1 MERSLAAAVSGINAE
16 QTYLDAIGN
25 NIANASTDGYKQ
37 EEVLF
42 SDLLTQQINGATAP
56 VPPAAGT
63 PGAGGVNPS
72 AVGSGVRVAGVM
84 EDLSEGPIVQTGIA
98 SNAAI
103 EGQGYFVVSQNGQ
116 QLFTRAGDFSLDANG
131 DLVTPSGGLVQGYP
145 ATNGTLSTTLGP
157 LTIQIGSKDSAGTGT
172 LTSYSIGS
180 NGIITGTY
188 SDGTTQTLGQI
199 ALAMFP
205 NPNGL
210 NDLGNNYYSVSQN
223 SGKATIGAPGANG
236 SGTLLGGA
244 VEGSNVNLAQQL
256 TDLVD
261 AQTNYE
267 ANTKTV
273 ATTAQVLQSLIS
285 MP

>member
-1 MERSLAAAVSGINAE
+1 MERSLAAAISGINAE

-25 NIANASTDGYKQ
+25 NIANSSTDGYKQ
-37 EEVLF
+37 EVVLF

-56 VPPAAGT
+56 VPPAPPAA
-63 PGAGGVNPS
+63 GAGGINPT
-72 AVGSGVRVAGVM
+72 AVGSGVQVAGVT
-84 EDLSEGPIVQTGIA
+84 EDLSEGALDQTGVA
-98 SNAAI
+98 SNAAVQ
-103 EGQGYFVVSQNGQ
+103 GQGYFVVSQNGQ

-131 DLVTPSGGLVQGYP
+131 DLVTPSGGLVQSVKGG
-145 ATNGTLSTTLGP
+145 AIQ
-157 LTIQIGSKDSAGTGT
+157 IQIGSKDTAGTGT

-180 NGIITGTY
+180 DGTITGTY
-188 SDGTTQTLGQI
+188 SDGTTAALGQI
-199 ALAMFP
+199 ALATFP

-210 NDLGNNYYSVSQN
+210 VDLGDNYYSVSPN
-223 SGKATIGAPGANG
+223 SGKATIGAPGTGGA
-236 SGTLLGGA
+236 GTLMGGA
-244 VEGSNVNLAQQL
+244 VESSNVNLAQQL

>member
-37 EEVLF
+37 ESVLF
-42 SDLLTQQINGATAP
+42 SDLLTQQVNGATAP
-56 VPPAAGT
+56 IPPAAGA
-63 PGAGGVNPS
+63 PGVGGINPT
-72 AVGSGVRVAGVM
+72 AVGSGVQVAGVM
-84 EDLSEGPIVQTGIA
+84 ENLSQGPLSQTGIA

-103 EGQGYFVVSQNGQ
+103 QGQGYFVVQQNGQ
-116 QLFTRAGDFSLDANG
+116 QVFTRAGDFSLDANG

-145 ATNGTLSTTLGP
+145 PTGGTTLGNIQ
-157 LTIQIGSKDSAGTGT
+157 IQIGSKDAAGTGT

-180 NGIITGTY
+180 DGIVTGTY
-188 SDGTTQTLGQI
+188 SDGTTASLGQI
-199 ALAMFP
+199 ALATLP

-210 NDLGNNYYSVSQN
+210 NDLGNNYYSVSPN
-223 SGKATIGAPGANG
+223 SGKPAIGAPGANG

-244 VEGSNVNLAQQL
+244 VESSNVNLAQEL
-256 TDLVD
+256 TDLVA

-273 ATTAQVLQSLIS
+273 TTVSQVLQSLIA

>member
-37 EEVLF
+37 ESVLF
-42 SDLLTQQINGATAP
+42 SDLLTQQVNGATAP
-56 VPPAAGT
+56 IPPATGV
-63 PGAGGVNPS
+63 PGVGGINPT
-72 AVGSGVRVAGVM
+72 AVGSGVQVAGVM
-84 EDLSEGPIVQTGIA
+84 ENLSQGPLSQTGIA

-103 EGQGYFVVSQNGQ
+103 QGQGYFVVQQNGQ
-116 QLFTRAGDFSLDANG
+116 QVFTRAGDFSLDANG

-145 ATNGTLSTTLGP
+145 PTGGTTLGNIK
-157 LTIQIGSKDSAGTGT
+157 IQIGSKDAAGTGT

-180 NGIITGTY
+180 DGTVTGTY
-188 SDGTTQTLGQI
+188 SDGTTASLGQI
-199 ALAMFP
+199 ALSTFP

-210 NDLGNNYYSVSQN
+210 NDLGNNYYSVSPN
-223 SGKATIGAPGANG
+223 SGKAAIGAPGTNG

-244 VEGSNVNLAQQL
+244 VESSNVNLAQEL
-256 TDLVD
+256 TDLVA

-273 ATTAQVLQSLIS
+273 TTVSQVLQSLIA